1 MHAKFQRAGGWTGDV
16 IASAIEVHREIG
28 PGLME
33 AVYQTCLGRELGLR
47 SIPFRRELQI
57 PVRYKDIEVMESY
70 RCDFLVDDSLV
81 VESKAVEAVLP
92 VHKAQVLTYM
102 RLLDAPLGL
111 IINFHEP
118 VLKNGIVRL
127 ILKGADLP

>member
-1 MHAKFQRAGGWTGDV
+1 M

-33 AVYQTCLGRELGLR
+33 AVYQACLERELGLR
-47 SIPFRRELQI
+47 SIPVRRELQI
-57 PVRYKDIEVMESY
+57 SVRYKGVEVLEPY

-81 VESKAVEAVLP
+81 VEAKAVEAILP
-92 VHKAQVLTYM
+92 IHKAQVLTYM

-111 IINFHEP
+111 IVNFHEP
-118 VLKNGIVRL
+118 VLKSGIVRL

>member
-1 MHAKFQRAGGWTGDV
+1 
-16 IASAIEVHREIG
+16 
-28 PGLME
+28 ME
-33 AVYQTCLGRELGLR
+33 AVYQACLGRELGLR

-81 VESKAVEAVLP
+81 VEAKAVESVLP